1 MWQLCEY
8 LIYGFKYNY
17 GPQFQLQ
24 SQYQIFWYFVIA
36 SRCNYDNIIR
46 ILLQLS
52 VMYRFFDS
60 CDHNHNLKLWFTY
73 KFHIIYLDCYWYIA
87 CVLQMC
93 AEFQVLSPLVSTRET
108 HFLRYC
114 QQNAEEGTWAIV
126 DFPVDSF
133 HQNFHPSYPRYC
145 RRSSG
150 CVIQDM
156 PNGYSRVS
164 PISEVFLIC
173 YVFQFLQ
180 TWCF

>member
-1 MWQLCEY
+1 M
-8 LIYGFKYNY
+8 
-17 GPQFQLQ
+17 
-24 SQYQIFWYFVIA
+24 S
-36 SRCNYDNIIR
+36 
-46 ILLQLS
+46 
-52 VMYRFFDS
+52 
-60 CDHNHNLKLWFTY
+60 
-73 KFHIIYLDCYWYIA
+73 
-87 CVLQMC
+87 

-164 PISEVFLIC
+164 PKPIGASNYIFHCQHFLVCMHMPNFIVMLRLCVFI
-173 YVFQFLQ
+173 YVGNMG
-180 TWCF
+180 

>member
-1 MWQLCEY
+1 
-8 LIYGFKYNY
+8 
-17 GPQFQLQ
+17 
-24 SQYQIFWYFVIA
+24 
-36 SRCNYDNIIR
+36 
-46 ILLQLS
+46 
-52 VMYRFFDS
+52 MY
-60 CDHNHNLKLWFTY
+60 
-73 KFHIIYLDCYWYIA
+73 
-87 CVLQMC
+87 

-156 PNGYSRVS
+156 PNGYSRVI
-164 PISEVFLIC
+164 PIFQSIVM
-173 YVFQFLQ
+173 YVFKILQ
-180 TWCF
+180 AWCF